1 MGETN
6 SFKLQSASILTVRTQ
21 QLEDIVWCRLKNV
34 DFSLIF
40 VKDKL
45 HHMITKESSQLNL

>member
-1 MGETN
+1 MDETN

-21 QLEDIVWCRLKNV
+21 QLEDIVWCHLKNV
-34 DFSLIF
+34 DFSLIL
-40 VKDKL
+40 VNYKL